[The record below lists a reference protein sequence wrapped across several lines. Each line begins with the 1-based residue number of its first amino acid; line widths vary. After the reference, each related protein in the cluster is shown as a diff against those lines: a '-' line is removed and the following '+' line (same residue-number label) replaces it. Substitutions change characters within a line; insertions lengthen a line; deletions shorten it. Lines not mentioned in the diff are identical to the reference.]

1 MNHDVPLTPGQR
13 PELADAARRVTTIEA
28 LRAQGVSPAATRRRC
43 RPGGPWQMPLPGVV
57 LLHADPP
64 DRPELLHAVLR
75 YTAGGS
81 GEAVLTGLAALAL
94 HGLALHGLA
103 RAPEPGAPDDR
114 VDVLVPHTRRL
125 RSVGPARIT
134 RTARLPRP
142 VRVAGLP
149 VAPVA
154 RALAD
159 ALPHLPDT
167 ARDRLPLHEAVRR
180 GHCEPRSLIAELDHA
195 GWLDD
200 PGVAVAVDDLLA
212 AGRPAAE
219 DLLFHMVRQ
228 GGLPDPCW
236 NVALWLPGGPFL
248 GRVDA
253 YWPEAAVAIHLDT
266 RVPRQRGQRPTP
278 RDAERHRR
286 EQTLKGLGVTLVRI
300 PPRALQTSWR
310 RQATAVRAALQAAAT
325 RPTTDWVVVL
335 PH

>member
-28 LRAQGVSPAATRRRC
+28 LRAQGVSPATARRRC

-64 DRPELLHAVLR
+64 GEHELLHAVLR
-75 YTAGGS
+75 YTAGRS
-81 GEAVLTGLAALAL
+81 GEAVLTGRAALAL
-94 HGLALHGLA
+94 HGLAELPQL
-103 RAPEPGAPDDR
+103 GALDDR

-142 VRVAGLP
+142 VRLAGLP
-149 VAPVA
+149 VARVP

-159 ALPHLPDT
+159 ALPHLPED
-167 ARDRLPLHEAVRR
+167 ARNHLPLHEAVRR
-180 GHCEPRSLIAELDHA
+180 GHCEPRSLIAELEHA

-200 PGVAVAVDDLLA
+200 PRVAVAVDDLLA

-236 NVALWLPGGPFL
+236 NVSLWLPDGPFL

-253 YWPEAAVAIHLDT
+253 YWPEASVAIHLDT
-266 RVPRQRGQRPTP
+266 RVPRQRGHHPTP
-278 RDAERHRR
+278 RETERHRR

-300 PPRALQTSWR
+300 PPRALQASWR